1 MILFKI
7 KILGHTHHIQSIMY
21 YYYYYLYYWQ
31 YNILHYYIIIIILI
45 IIIINYYYYYYYL
58 KIIELRFV
66 CFSLLPKRTEH
77 CNIRHQ
83 KDETKHIYLS
93 LYSIHPKLLH
103 ISAILF
109 A

>member
-7 KILGHTHHIQSIMY
+7 KILGHTHHIKSIMY

-45 IIIINYYYYYYYL
+45 IIINYYYYL